1 MNQAESI
8 EFARTFLQDIISFF
22 GENIEVTATQEDDII
37 ELYVESS
44 DSNSILIGRNAETL
58 RSLQYVV
65 STALRNKDAE
75 LTRVNVDIADYK
87 KQREEKL
94 AEKARGWIEAVRET
108 GDSHVA
114 RINAADRRI
123 VHRVASEYDDI
134 QTFSEGEGRDRHII
148 IAQSDHFTIEFNIYM
163 KRSKKV

>member
-1 MNQAESI
+1 MMNKQQSI

-22 GENIEVTATQEDDII
+22 GENIDVEADVEGDVI

-58 RSLQYVV
+58 RSLQYLV
-65 STALRNKDAE
+65 STALRNKDAS

-87 KQREEKL
+87 KQREEKI
-94 AEKARGWIEAVRET
+94 AERARGWIEEVRAT
-108 GDSHVA
+108 GNSHIA

-123 VHRVASEYDDI
+123 VHRIASEYSDI
-134 QTFSEGEGRDRHII
+134 RTYSEGEGRDRHII
-148 IAQSDHFTIEFNIYM
+148 IAQASA
-163 KRSKKV
+163 